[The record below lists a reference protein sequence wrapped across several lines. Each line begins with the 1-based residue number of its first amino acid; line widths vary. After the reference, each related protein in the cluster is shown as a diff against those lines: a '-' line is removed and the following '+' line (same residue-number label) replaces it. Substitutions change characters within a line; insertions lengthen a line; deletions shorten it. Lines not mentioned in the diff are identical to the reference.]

1 MSAFAIIGKQTPV
14 SGANKT
20 IGNLIGAATVVPR
33 LYEFT
38 ISALGAPADN
48 VLIYTLQR
56 TTAADGTGTTLTP
69 RSVQLSSGIATEIA
83 PISTYKNNFSAEPAY
98 AANKELWGPQG
109 INQRAAYRWVAY
121 QADAELGIPAIA
133 LQGIGCA
140 VQSPAYTGEADWSV
154 FFRE

>member
-20 IGNLIGAATVVPR
+20 IGQLIGSATVVPR

-38 ISALGAPADN
+38 VSALGAPADN
-48 VLIYTLQR
+48 VLIYTAQR
-56 TTAADGTGTTLTP
+56 ITVDGTGTALTP
-69 RSVQLSSGIATEIA
+69 RSVQFSSGIATEIA
-83 PISTYKNNFSAEPAY
+83 PISTYKNNYTVEPTY
-98 AANKELWGPQG
+98 TAAKELWGPQG

-133 LQGIGCA
+133 AAGIGMQ
-140 VQSPAYTGEADWSV
+140 VQSPAYTGEADWSL